1 MNDKLNESILSVML
15 FLFSRD
21 EPYES
26 SKWATNITAIYMNEQ
41 FRKDNVSI
49 TSVITS
55 PGVVAS
61 NIGGLPAWVGRVR
74 RMVHYAV
81 SSKSI
86 PTPMTKAS
94 LSNTLLCSSDL
105 EV

>member
-1 MNDKLNESILSVML
+1 MNDELNELTLIMMLSL
-15 FLFSRD
+15 ISRV

-41 FRKDNVSI
+41 FRKDNVPI

-81 SSKSI
+81 SRKSI
-86 PTPMTKAS
+86 PTPTTKVSISNS
-94 LSNTLLCSSDL
+94 LLSSSDL
-105 EV
+105 VV